1 LKYLEL
7 NIGRSVAPAKV
18 LCYTCLFG
26 HVQRGFT
33 MGEEM
38 IQCTF
43 GYGMRFL
50 PFYVLECSDYEA
62 RPEAKPGISFR
73 TEPLV
78 RISFSH

>member
-1 LKYLEL
+1 MEFLRL
-7 NIGRSVAPAKV
+7 NIGRAVAPAKV

-26 HVQRGFT
+26 HIQRGFT

-50 PFYVLECSDYEA
+50 PFYVVECTDYDA
-62 RPEAKPGISFR
+62 RPNIKPGISFR
-73 TEPLV
+73 SAPLV
-78 RISFSH
+78 QIKFNN